1 MGLIIAAF
9 YERQTLAKARHIH
22 SCIMAHE
29 HMEDDRSESDLSESG
44 HTHTF
49 EKEINL

>member
-1 MGLIIAAF
+1 MGLTIAAF

-22 SCIMAHE
+22 SCVMVHGR
-29 HMEDDRSESDLSESG
+29 MEDDRSESG
-44 HTHTF
+44 HTHMF

>member
-1 MGLIIAAF
+1 MGLTIAAF

-22 SCIMAHE
+22 SCIMAHNMEHME

-44 HTHTF
+44 HTHV
-49 EKEINL
+49 

>member
-1 MGLIIAAF
+1 MGLTIAAF

-22 SCIMAHE
+22 SCIMAHNME

-44 HTHTF
+44 HTHV
-49 EKEINL
+49 